1 MAHHQR
7 RAGWRGPAQYSLICG
22 ERGQILDDIIVYNL
36 GDQLLLVVNA
46 SNRLKILAWID
57 EQRQGPLAA
66 LDAPVDDRR
75 PFETAMIGFQGQ
87 SPSGCSRGS

>member
-1 MAHHQR
+1 MCAARTPQARPVAHHQR
-7 RAGWRGPAQYSLICG
+7 RRAASGGAAQYSLICG

-57 EQRQGPLAA
+57 EQRGAA
-66 LDAPVDDRR
+66 GRLDVPSTTPRSRR
-75 PFETAMIGFQGQ
+75 
-87 SPSGCSRGS
+87 R